1 MGRIATKKLLLVCVA
16 GFAAFL
22 FASVAWNG
30 FISYAQ
36 PIFQDGGIGQT
47 GPGPLSASCT
57 VNTPGVPSGGT
68 ATFNAGASGGS
79 GSYEYKWSYPAG
91 LAACPNADSSSNNF
105 DPNYP
110 NCTTVPLTQGL
121 AAGSFAVT
129 VKDSSGATVQSSC
142 PAVTIAPPQQPVRF
156 SFGHVNQW
164 GNIVDG
170 SGDFSVV
177 RTGTGFY
184 TITFKSGVF
193 SAPPAISVNSND
205 GRFASIVNS
214 ITYANGVATAI
225 VGFGTDGD
233 YYGRDVGFS
242 FIAVG
247 KTNNPRSDLAFAF
260 GGFDSNGA
268 RTKIGSNNW
277 TSSHLSNGVYSVW
290 FNSGTFS
297 QTPTLVANTLHIS
310 CVGNVINGT
319 FGAEI
324 ISQHDSCRYA
334 TDAPVNFIAV
344 GVSSNPSS
352 GLRVAEGW
360 FYSDGS
366 GLTSSNSTGD
376 LTVSGSVNSFS
387 VSFFPGIFNSA
398 DTTVVIGSPYTT
410 RSPVFCA
417 GYTNVTTLGASLN
430 IGGTFPPGGDKW
442 VCTYA
447 SNYPGTG
454 ATLIAIGKGAVALP
468 PATTAPVLS
477 ASFENTTGQGP
488 ETTTSTTMM
497 AGMSGG
503 GKNIDFYVRN
513 IGPVGSS
520 LSWRCSIDWANATFN
535 GQPLTDAQKSQLA
548 ATNKCNTDGS
558 ILSGGAPQF

>member
-1 MGRIATKKLLLVCVA
+1 MKTIISNKNLAKVFLVGVTALFVFSAWHVLVSHAQFINGFGVLPTGGLLSARC
-16 GFAAFL
+16 
-22 FASVAWNG
+22 SVA
-30 FISYAQ
+30 
-36 PIFQDGGIGQT
+36 PT
-47 GPGPLSASCT
+47 GVA
-57 VNTPGVPSGGT
+57 SGGT

-79 GSYEYKWSYPAG
+79 GGYEYKWSYPAG

-129 VKDSSGATVQSSC
+129 VKDSSGATKQSSC
-142 PAVTIAPPQQPVRF
+142 PAVGIAPPQQPVRF

-170 SGDFSVV
+170 SGDFSVI

-184 TITFKSGVF
+184 TITFQSGVF
-193 SAPPAISVNSND
+193 SASPAISVNSNS

-214 ITYANGVATAI
+214 ITYANGIATAI
-225 VGFGTDGD
+225 VGFGTSGGSDF
-233 YYGRDVGFS
+233 YGKNTDFS

-260 GGFDSNGA
+260 GSFGSNGV
-268 RTKIGSNNW
+268 RTTIGSNNW
-277 TSSHLSNGVYSVW
+277 TSSRSSTGAYTVW
-290 FNSGTFS
+290 FNGGTFS
-297 QTPTLVANTLHIS
+297 QTPTLVANTFHIS
-310 CVGNVINGT
+310 CVGNVMNKT
-319 FGAEI
+319 FSASIG
-324 ISQHDSCRYA
+324 SQHDSCRYA
-334 TDAPVNFIAV
+334 EDAPVSFIAV

-366 GLTSSNSTGD
+366 GLTSANSTGD
-376 LTVSGSVNSFS
+376 FTVSGSVNTFS

-398 DTTVVIGSPYTT
+398 DTTVVIGNPYTK

-417 GYTNVTTLGASLN
+417 GYTSVTPSGASLT
-430 IGGTFPPGGDKW
+430 IGGEFPPGSDKW

-447 SNYPGTG
+447 SNSPGTG

-468 PATTAPVLS
+468 PATTTPVLS
-477 ASFENTTGQGP
+477 ASFKDTVNQGAMLS
-488 ETTTSTTMM
+488 TSTTMM
-497 AGMSGG
+497 HGG
-503 GKNIDFYVRN
+503 SKNINFYVRN
-513 IGPVGSS
+513 IGPASSS
-520 LSWRCSIDWANATFN
+520 LRWYCKIDQTY
-535 GQPLTDAQKSQLA
+535 LA
-548 ATNKCNTDGS
+548 AHPELAGSYCKDDGS
-558 ILSGGAPQF
+558 TLSGDPTKNF